1 MQSFRTLARPL
12 AAVVLAASAL
22 ATPADTPKQ
31 GGTLIWAIQNTPR
44 HLNPAVQ
51 SGISTGQPG
60 TQLFAAPLRY
70 DDQWNPHP
78 YLAREWHTSDDGLTV
93 TLKLVEGATFHD
105 GMPITSKDVAFSIR
119 TVQENHPFKTMY
131 APVER
136 VETPDDHTAVIRLS
150 KPHPALLLAMSSQLL
165 PIIPEHVYGDGQD
178 PKSHPR
184 NSRDVVGSGPFKL
197 VEFKRDEHII
207 LERYEDFF
215 IEGRPYVDKIVMR
228 ILKDGSARTIALEN
242 GEVHLSAFEQNARD
256 LNRLKEKEHLLVTP
270 DGYAAIGPIAWLAF
284 NTQREPTS
292 DQRVR
297 QAIAHAIDREF
308 LPERH
313 LPRDLA
319 GSAYRH
325 PSGEPVLRGGRRAY
339 DLDLDKANEILDE
352 AGYPRGAEGNALRA
366 HPRIRMGRHQGPGRV
381 REAGAEEG
389 RHRRDGTQG
398 AGLPDMGETGLQPRV
413 RHVLGRGLQLGRPGD
428 RRASHLP
435 ELQHQEGGHLVQ
447 HPGLCEPEV
456 DAILDEAGQEMDSEK
471 RKALYSGSRRSWPR
485 SCPLYWTNTLPYHTV
500 ANRKVGNPAELDL
513 GHLRS
518 ARRGVPELTGRGG
531 RNIRLHAGVRAV
543 PGTGDG
549 TSLVAQSGARD
560 SASAPEAGGRAA
572 EAARSRHSGFA
583 PRTKWQAGRAIVA
596 GQNRAPG
603 FRLSAGGRR
612 AGRRSGAKQALGIRP
627 SRQTQADGPS

>member
-1 MQSFRTLARPL
+1 MQLSSTLAFRTLARSL
-12 AAVVLAASAL
+12 AAATLATATLAAN
-22 ATPADTPKQ
+22 ADTPKQ

-184 NSRDVVGSGPFKL
+184 NSQDVVGSGPFKL

-256 LNRLKEKEHLLVTP
+256 LNRLKKKEHLLVTP

-284 NTQREPTS
+284 NTQSEPTS
-292 DQRVR
+292 DKRVR
-297 QAIAHAIDREF
+297 QAIAYAIDREF
-308 LPERH
+308 LLNAIYLGTSQEARTGIHPGSPFYE
-313 LPRDLA
+313 A
-319 GSAYRH
+319 GV
-325 PSGEPVLRGGRRAY
+325 EPY

-352 AGYPRGAEGNALRA
+352 AGYPRGADGMRFGLTLDYGWSGIKAPAEYVKPALKKIGIDVTVRA
-366 HPRIRMGRHQGPGRV
+366 APDFPTWAKRV
-381 REAGAEEG
+381 SNHEFDMTWDVVFNWGDPVIG
-389 RHRRDGTQG
+389 VHRTYLSTNVKKGVIWSNTQG
-398 AGLPDMGETGLQPRV
+398 YAN
-413 RHVLGRGLQLGRPGD
+413 
-428 RRASHLP
+428 
-435 ELQHQEGGHLVQ
+435 
-447 HPGLCEPEV
+447 PEV
-456 DAILDEAGQEMDSEK
+456 DALLDQAGQEMDPEK
-471 RKALYSGSRRSWPR
+471 RKALYSRFQKIVAEDLPV
-485 SCPLYWTNTLPYHTV
+485 YWTYTLPYHTV
-500 ANRKVGNPAELDL
+500 ANRNVGNPPKSIWGTCAPLDEVYL
-513 GHLRS
+513 
-518 ARRGVPELTGRGG
+518 
-531 RNIRLHAGVRAV
+531 N
-543 PGTGDG
+543 
-549 TSLVAQSGARD
+549 
-560 SASAPEAGGRAA
+560 
-572 EAARSRHSGFA
+572 
-583 PRTKWQAGRAIVA
+583 
-596 GQNRAPG
+596 
-603 FRLSAGGRR
+603 
-612 AGRRSGAKQALGIRP
+612 
-627 SRQTQADGPS
+627 

>member
-1 MQSFRTLARPL
+1 MQSFRTFARSL
-12 AAVVLAASAL
+12 AATTLAVATLAA
-22 ATPADTPKQ
+22 PADTPKQ

-136 VETPDDHTAVIRLS
+136 VETPDGHTAVIRLS

-184 NSRDVVGSGPFKL
+184 NSQDVVGSGPFKL

-256 LNRLKEKEHLLVTP
+256 LNRLKKKDHLLVTP
-270 DGYAAIGPIAWLAF
+270 NGYAAIGPIAWLAF

-297 QAIAHAIDREF
+297 QAIAYAIDREF
-308 LPERH
+308 LLNAIYIGTSQEARTGIHP
-313 LPRDLA
+313 
-319 GSAYRH
+319 GSPFYEADV
-325 PSGEPVLRGGRRAY
+325 EPY
-339 DLDLDKANEILDE
+339 DLDLDKANEILDG
-352 AGYPRGAEGNALRA
+352 AGYPRGADGMRFGLTLDYGWSG
-366 HPRIRMGRHQGPGRV
+366 IKGPGEYVKPALKKIGIDVMVRAAPDFPTWAKRV
-381 REAGAEEG
+381 SNHEFDMSWDVVFNWGDPVIG
-389 RHRRDGTQG
+389 VHRTYLSTNVKKGVIWSNTQG
-398 AGLPDMGETGLQPRV
+398 YAN
-413 RHVLGRGLQLGRPGD
+413 
-428 RRASHLP
+428 
-435 ELQHQEGGHLVQ
+435 
-447 HPGLCEPEV
+447 PEV
-456 DAILDEAGQEMDSEK
+456 DANPRRGRAGDGPGEAQGAVLPVPEDRGRGSARVLDLHPPVPHGGQPQDRQS
-471 RKALYSGSRRSWPR
+471 
-485 SCPLYWTNTLPYHTV
+485 
-500 ANRKVGNPAELDL
+500 AEIDL

-518 ARRGVPELTGRGG
+518 ARRGVPELTGRNVG
-531 RNIRLHAGVRAV
+531 RNTCL
-543 PGTGDG
+543 
-549 TSLVAQSGARD
+549 
-560 SASAPEAGGRAA
+560 
-572 EAARSRHSGFA
+572 
-583 PRTKWQAGRAIVA
+583 
-596 GQNRAPG
+596 
-603 FRLSAGGRR
+603 R
-612 AGRRSGAKQALGIRP
+612 AGRGPRP
-627 SRQTQADGPS
+627 T

>member
-1 MQSFRTLARPL
+1 MQLSSTVAFRTLARPL
-12 AAVVLAASAL
+12 AAATLAAATL
-22 ATPADTPKQ
+22 AANADTPKQ

-105 GMPITSKDVAFSIR
+105 GMPITSKDVAFSIK

-131 APVER
+131 APVEQ

-150 KPHPALLLAMSSQLL
+150 QPHPALLLAMSSQLL

-184 NSRDVVGSGPFKL
+184 NSQDVVGSGPFKL

-256 LNRLKEKEHLLVTP
+256 LNRLKDKDHLLVTP

-292 DQRVR
+292 DKRVR
-297 QAIAHAIDREF
+297 QAIAYAVDREF
-308 LPERH
+308 LLNAIFLGTSQEARTGIHP
-313 LPRDLA
+313 
-319 GSAYRH
+319 GSPFYEADV
-325 PSGEPVLRGGRRAY
+325 EPY
-339 DLDLDKANEILDE
+339 DLDLDEANRILDE
-352 AGYPRGAEGNALRA
+352 AGYPRGADDMRFGLTLDYGWTGIKAQAEYVKPALKKIGIDVTVRA
-366 HPRIRMGRHQGPGRV
+366 APDFPTWAKRISNHEFDITWDVVFNWGDPVIGV
-381 REAGAEEG
+381 
-389 RHRRDGTQG
+389 HRTYLSSNVKKGVIWSNTQG
-398 AGLPDMGETGLQPRV
+398 YAN
-413 RHVLGRGLQLGRPGD
+413 
-428 RRASHLP
+428 
-435 ELQHQEGGHLVQ
+435 
-447 HPGLCEPEV
+447 PEV
-456 DAILDEAGQEMDSEK
+456 DAILDQAGQEMDPGK
-471 RKALYSGSRRSWPR
+471 RKALYSRFQKIVAEELPV
-485 SCPLYWTNTLPYHTV
+485 YWVNTLPYHTV
-500 ANRKVGNPAELDL
+500 ASHKIGNPPKSIWGTCAPLDEVYL
-513 GHLRS
+513 
-518 ARRGVPELTGRGG
+518 
-531 RNIRLHAGVRAV
+531 N
-543 PGTGDG
+543 
-549 TSLVAQSGARD
+549 
-560 SASAPEAGGRAA
+560 
-572 EAARSRHSGFA
+572 
-583 PRTKWQAGRAIVA
+583 
-596 GQNRAPG
+596 
-603 FRLSAGGRR
+603 
-612 AGRRSGAKQALGIRP
+612 
-627 SRQTQADGPS
+627 